1 MGFTFSQALSG
12 LDAAA
17 QALDVAGNNISNA
30 NTTAFKR
37 SRVSFADVY
46 ANSISSSSNNPV
58 GLGVGVESV
67 GRIFSQGGLT
77 NTGNN
82 LDVGISGDGFFV
94 VRDTRVRE
102 DVYTRAGQFS
112 IDNEGFLVTS
122 GGQRVL
128 GFEADDN
135 GEITA
140 DAGQALSELRI
151 DVANLPSQK
160 TTQVDVRFNLD
171 ADAELIPA
179 TTIFDSTN
187 SNTYNA
193 TNTLTV
199 FDAVGG
205 SHTLT
210 LYFKRIETGQMLTSA
225 ANGGSRWEVY
235 TRLDD
240 GIEGYLDSETAAS
253 EPKLLLEFD
262 GTGVM
267 SGWSINSEVGGAYAA
282 VTGNADSTG
291 VTGDLDTL
299 PDPITSGATATRG
312 TVYQVKQENGQ
323 SLPVIDLEFTLPT
336 FASDPATGS
345 ASAATNPFSFQLTL
359 GDKDFLTTQYVD
371 NFAPQF
377 LQQDGNSS
385 GALSG
390 FSLDDAGQLVVRYD
404 NGITAVK
411 GQLALA
417 NFRAPDE
424 LRSVGG
430 NLFIPTPSSGQARRL
445 PPGFV
450 TENGRLG
457 TVKPG
462 TLEESNVDLTQE
474 LVKLIISQRLYQA
487 NAKTIQVQSEA
498 AQAILTVV

>member
-1 MGFTFSQALSG
+1 MSFTFSQALSG
-12 LDAAA
+12 LDAAS

-30 NTTAFKR
+30 NTTGFKR

-46 ANSISSSSNNPV
+46 ANSISSSSSNPV
-58 GLGVGVESV
+58 GLGVAVESV
-67 GRIFSQGGLT
+67 RRVFSQGGLT

-94 VRDTRVRE
+94 VRDIRVRE

-112 IDNEGFLVTS
+112 IDDEGFMVTS

-128 GFEADDN
+128 GFEADAEGN
-135 GEITA
+135 VTA

-151 DVANLPSQK
+151 DVQNLPSQK
-160 TTQVDVRFNLD
+160 TTAVDVRFNLD
-171 ADAELIPA
+171 ADSELIPA
-179 TTIFDSTN
+179 VTAFDHTN
-187 SNTYNA
+187 PNTYNA

-210 LYFKRIETGQMLTSA
+210 LYFKRIETGQVFTSA

-240 GIEGYLDSETAAS
+240 GVQGYLGSETAAS

-262 GTGVM
+262 GTGTM
-267 SGWSINSEVGGAYAA
+267 TGWGINSQAAGTYATVA
-282 VTGNADSTG
+282 GNADGTD
-291 VTGDLDTL
+291 TDTL
-299 PDPITSGATATRG
+299 PDAKVSGATPTRG
-312 TVYQVKQENGQ
+312 TVYLLKQENGQ
-323 SLPVIDLEFTLPT
+323 SLPEIDLKFTLPT
-336 FASDPATGS
+336 FASDPATGDD
-345 ASAATNPFSFQLTL
+345 SAATNPFSFKLTL
-359 GDKDFLTTQYVD
+359 GDTEFLTTQYVD

-390 FSLDDAGQLVVRYD
+390 FSLDDEGKLVVRYD

-424 LRSVGG
+424 LRSVSGS
-430 NLFIPTPSSGQARRL
+430 LFIPTPGSGAARRL

-474 LVKLIISQRLYQA
+474 LVRLIISQRLYQA

>member
-1 MGFTFSQALSG
+1 
-12 LDAAA
+12 
-17 QALDVAGNNISNA
+17 
-30 NTTAFKR
+30 
-37 SRVSFADVY
+37 
-46 ANSISSSSNNPV
+46 V

-67 GRIFSQGGLT
+67 RRVFSQGGLT

-112 IDNEGFLVTS
+112 VDDEGFLVTS

-128 GFEADDN
+128 GFEADAD
-135 GEITA
+135 GKITA
-140 DAGQALSELRI
+140 DAGQALAELRI
-151 DVANLPSQK
+151 DVENLPSQK

-171 ADAELIPA
+171 ADSELIPA
-179 TTIFDSTN
+179 STPFDHTN
-187 SNTYNA
+187 PNTYNN

-210 LYFKRIETGQMLTSA
+210 LYFKRIETGQVLTSA
-225 ANGGSRWEVY
+225 GNGGSRWEVY

-240 GIEGYLDSETAAS
+240 GIEGYLDSETATS
-253 EPKLLLEFD
+253 EPKLMLEFD
-262 GTGVM
+262 GTGTM
-267 SGWSINSEVGGAYAA
+267 TGWAVNSESGGAYAA
-282 VTGNADSTG
+282 LTGNADGADT
-291 VTGDLDTL
+291 DTL
-299 PDPITSGATATRG
+299 PDPITSGGTPTRG
-312 TVYQVKQENGQ
+312 TVYQLKQENSQ
-323 SLPVIDLEFTLPT
+323 SLPEIDLKFTLPT
-336 FASDPATGS
+336 FASDPPSGS
-345 ASAATNPFSFQLTL
+345 ASAASNPFSFKLTL
-359 GDKDFLTTQYVD
+359 GDKDFLTTQFVD

-377 LQQDGNSS
+377 LQQNGNSS

-390 FSLDDAGQLVVRYD
+390 FSLDDEGKLVVRYD

-424 LRSVGG
+424 LRSVSG
-430 NLFIPTPSSGQARRL
+430 NLFIPTPGSGAARRL

-474 LVKLIISQRLYQA
+474 LVRLIISQRLYQA

>member
-1 MGFTFSQALSG
+1 MSFTFSQALSG
-12 LDAAA
+12 LDAAS

-46 ANSISSSSNNPV
+46 ANSISSSSSNPV
-58 GLGVGVESV
+58 GLGVAVESARRV
-67 GRIFSQGGLT
+67 FSQGGLT

-94 VRDTRVRE
+94 VRDIRVRE

-112 IDNEGFLVTS
+112 VDDEGYLVTS

-128 GFEADDN
+128 GFEADEE
-135 GEITA
+135 GTITA
-140 DAGQALSELRI
+140 DAGQELAELRI
-151 DVANLPSQK
+151 DVENLPSEK

-171 ADAELIPA
+171 ADAELIP
-179 TTIFDSTN
+179 TSSQVFDHAN
-187 SNTYNA
+187 PDTYNA

-205 SHTLT
+205 AHTLT

-225 ANGGSRWEVY
+225 SNGGSRWEVY

-240 GIEGYLDSETAAS
+240 GVQGYLGTESAVS
-253 EPKLLLEFD
+253 EPRLLLEFD
-262 GTGVM
+262 GSGTMTG
-267 SGWSINSEVGGAYAA
+267 WAINSQVSNAYAA
-282 VTGNADSTG
+282 LAANPDGSDT
-291 VTGDLDTL
+291 DTL
-299 PDPITSGATATRG
+299 PEPLAAGGTPTRG
-312 TVYQVKQENGQ
+312 TVYLVKQENGQ
-323 SLPVIDLEFTLPT
+323 SLPEIDLKFTLPT
-336 FASDPATGS
+336 FASSPPTGS
-345 ASAATNPFSFQLTL
+345 NSAATNPFSFKLTL
-359 GDKDFLTTQYVD
+359 GDTDFLTTQYVD

-390 FSLDDAGQLVVRYD
+390 FSLDEEGKLVVRYD

-411 GQLALA
+411 GQLAIA

-424 LRSVGG
+424 LRSVSG
-430 NLFIPTPSSGQARRL
+430 NLFIPTPGSGPARRL